1 MKAIKRAAQIGSPN
15 NSVKQAKNTKI
26 TVELD
31 FKVSQSN
38 GQPFPIPPNLR
49 ELFIVQLAAFELQLE
64 TLLNDAEKGA
74 RVP

>member
-1 MKAIKRAAQIGSPN
+1 MKAIKKAHPN
-15 NSVKQAKNTKI
+15 GQTGIKVKQAKNTKI
-26 TVELD
+26 IVELD

-38 GQPFPIPPNLR
+38 GQPFAIPPNLR